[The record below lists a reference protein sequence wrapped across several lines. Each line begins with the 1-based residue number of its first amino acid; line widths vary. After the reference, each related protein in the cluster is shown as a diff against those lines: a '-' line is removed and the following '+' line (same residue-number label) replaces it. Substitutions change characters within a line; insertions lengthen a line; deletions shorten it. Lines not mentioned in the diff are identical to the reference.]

1 MRKKYIRVADISLL
15 NLTHTELMNF
25 MERVLAL
32 LPLEAEED
40 AGPTDPKGAPKV
52 GITGEQVRDA
62 QDILREMN
70 DLQMASKMK
79 AETKPKKEADRK
91 RDALLAFIIDR
102 VDKARFLPIEAEQK
116 AAEHLYIVVK
126 PYRGAGKLG
135 YNRETETIKG
145 LLLDL
150 GKPENQDAVRALN
163 LETYVDA
170 LHAANEEF
178 DQLVKAGDVTRSVL
192 NLTEKMDALR
202 KSLIELYREMM
213 EFASATNLLH
223 ETEESVYF
231 VSGINAL
238 IQDVKANYNLRISKG
253 KKKEGEEEQPEEKPD
268 GDDKGDSGLEFVPV
282 EK

>member
-1 MRKKYIRVADISLL
+1 M
-15 NLTHTELMNF
+15 
-25 MERVLAL
+25 
-32 LPLEAEED
+32 
-40 AGPTDPKGAPKV
+40 
-52 GITGEQVRDA
+52 
-62 QDILREMN
+62 
-70 DLQMASKMK
+70 
-79 AETKPKKEADRK
+79 
-91 RDALLAFIIDR
+91 
-102 VDKARFLPIEAEQK
+102 
-116 AAEHLYIVVK
+116 
-126 PYRGAGKLG
+126 
-135 YNRETETIKG
+135 
-145 LLLDL
+145 
-150 GKPENQDAVRALN
+150 
-163 LETYVDA
+163 
-170 LHAANEEF
+170 
-178 DQLVKAGDVTRSVL
+178 TRSVL